1 LAGELHQLAT
11 FEFGPP
17 VGNYVAPLLLERQS
31 AKGRIVMAD
40 LPKLNVVI
48 ANNFGHLPMFIGA
61 EKGFFKNHGVDASFR
76 VVDTGTDMVNA
87 LHNGE
92 AQVGDM
98 STTTYLKAVHAGNP
112 FQVIGLIMNDATDD
126 RCDTPLAIVTRK
138 GMGIDV
144 GKIGDLRGKKVGL
157 ARGQT
162 SDEYFKMVLRR
173 ASVKYEDVTIEN
185 IWSQFGLA
193 PALKEGQV
201 DAIVTKKGRGIEAG
215 KLSDLKGKKIGL
227 ARGQTSDEYF
237 KMVLRRAKMKYEDL
251 TIENIW
257 SQFGLAP
264 ALAEDK
270 VDAVVSWEPFVTQAL
285 TQVPESYLVIR
296 GGQHMSYV
304 MVAVAHGPTV
314 EAQPAV
320 IRSIAAGLAQSSH
333 FTRKNPDEAV
343 EIFAKWVPGTDVAV
357 GKKSIKH
364 ISFDPRMSPNVL
376 RAFENAEDE
385 VLMNTLKGAP
395 RLDVPSLF
403 RPQFMAEVQKEH
415 PEYFADLPALK

>member
-1 LAGELHQLAT
+1 
-11 FEFGPP
+11 
-17 VGNYVAPLLLERQS
+17 
-31 AKGRIVMAD
+31 MAD
-40 LPKLNVVI
+40 LPKLDVVI

-61 EKGFFKNHGVDASFR
+61 EKGFFKEHGVDASFR

-112 FQVIGLIMNDATDD
+112 FLVIGLIMNDATKDN
-126 RCDTPLAIVTRK
+126 CDTPLAIVT
-138 GMGIDV
+138 
-144 GKIGDLRGKKVGL
+144 
-157 ARGQT
+157 
-162 SDEYFKMVLRR
+162 
-173 ASVKYEDVTIEN
+173 
-185 IWSQFGLA
+185 
-193 PALKEGQV
+193 
-201 DAIVTKKGRGIEAG
+201 KKGCGIEAG
-215 KLSDLKGKKIGL
+215 KLGDLKGKKIGL

-237 KMVLRRAKMKYEDL
+237 KMVLRRAKMKYEEL

-264 ALAEDK
+264 ALAEGK
-270 VDAVVSWEPFVTQAL
+270 VDAIVSWEPFVTQAL
-285 TQVPESYLVIR
+285 TQVPDSFLVIR

-314 EAQPAV
+314 ETKPGV
-320 IRSIAAGLAQSSH
+320 IKSIAAGLAQSSY

-385 VLMNTLKGAP
+385 VLINTLPGAA
-395 RLDVPSLF
+395 RLDVPRLF
-403 RPQFMAEVQKEH
+403 RPEFMQAVEKEH
-415 PEYFADLPALK
+415 PEYFADLPKLT

>member
-1 LAGELHQLAT
+1 
-11 FEFGPP
+11 
-17 VGNYVAPLLLERQS
+17 
-31 AKGRIVMAD
+31 MA
-40 LPKLNVVI
+40 LPKLDVVI
-48 ANNFGHLPMFIGA
+48 GNNFGHLPMFIGA
-61 EKGFFKNHGVDASFR
+61 EKGFFVKHGVDAKML

-126 RCDTPLAIVTRK
+126 HCDTPLAIVTRK
-138 GMGIDV
+138 GRGIDV
-144 GKIGDLRGKKVGL
+144 GKIGDLKGKTVGL

-173 ASVKYEDVTIEN
+173 AGVKYDDITIEN

-193 PALKEGQV
+193 PALNEGKV
-201 DAIVTKKGRGIEAG
+201 DAIVT
-215 KLSDLKGKKIGL
+215 
-227 ARGQTSDEYF
+227 
-237 KMVLRRAKMKYEDL
+237 
-251 TIENIW
+251 
-257 SQFGLAP
+257 
-264 ALAEDK
+264 
-270 VDAVVSWEPFVTQAL
+270 WEPYVTQTL

-314 EAQPAV
+314 DSQPAV
-320 IRSIAAGLAQSSH
+320 LKSIAAGLAQSSH
-333 FTRKNPDEAV
+333 FTRNNRDEAV
-343 EIFAKWVPGTDVAV
+343 EIFAKWVPGTDVTI
-357 GKKSIKH
+357 GKKAVKN

-385 VLMNTLKGAP
+385 VLTNTLKGAP
-395 RLDVPSLF
+395 RLNVPSLF
-403 RPQFMAEVQKEH
+403 RPDFMQQVEKEH
-415 PEYFADLPALK
+415 PEYFADLPRLK